1 MLSPEARAVLPS
13 EAAESLLPPEAHAL
27 LQAGPEDVLR
37 PEDVLPPETHTLL
50 PSEVLP
56 PEAVESVL
64 PPEAHAMLPS
74 EADPLLRSEVWL
86 QRLIA
91 ESVLTI
97 DTKRSSRPMVRE
109 GRFFAR

>member
-1 MLSPEARAVLPS
+1 VLPPEAVESMLPS
-13 EAAESLLPPEAHAL
+13 EAHAM
-27 LQAGPEDVLR
+27 LQAGPEAVLR

-97 DTKRSSRPMVRE
+97 DTKRSSRPMVRG
-109 GRFFAR
+109 GRFFARRG